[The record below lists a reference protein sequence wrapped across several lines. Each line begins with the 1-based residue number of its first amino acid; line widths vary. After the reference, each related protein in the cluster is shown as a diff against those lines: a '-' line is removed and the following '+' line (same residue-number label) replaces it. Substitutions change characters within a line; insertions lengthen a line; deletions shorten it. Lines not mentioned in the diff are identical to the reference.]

1 MFDIEKNSF
10 KIDYTKGQLTI
21 FMLNINVTNIAFKYV
36 NIQFFS
42 APRKWL
48 IMVAHKIILVQHSPA
63 RKDKRAIFL
72 EINVLFKLIQR

>member
-42 APRKWL
+42 APRK
-48 IMVAHKIILVQHSPA
+48 
-63 RKDKRAIFL
+63 
-72 EINVLFKLIQR
+72 